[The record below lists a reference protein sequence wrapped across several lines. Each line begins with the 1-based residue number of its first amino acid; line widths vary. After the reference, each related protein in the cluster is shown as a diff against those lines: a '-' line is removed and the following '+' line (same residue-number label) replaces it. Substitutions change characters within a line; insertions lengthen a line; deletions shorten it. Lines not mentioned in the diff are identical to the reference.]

1 MDRNDKHGFSVTNPT
16 ICAKSLSQQYLVD
29 QFCKVELSR
38 LNFVRNN
45 QRKLRADV
53 YNGFKDATKADD
65 QDITKIEGYYIS
77 IKNDNLPNLFA

>member
-1 MDRNDKHGFSVTNPT
+1 MDRNDKHGFRVINPT

-53 YNGFKDATKADD
+53 YNGFIDATRADD
-65 QDITKIEGYYIS
+65 QDITKI
-77 IKNDNLPNLFA
+77 